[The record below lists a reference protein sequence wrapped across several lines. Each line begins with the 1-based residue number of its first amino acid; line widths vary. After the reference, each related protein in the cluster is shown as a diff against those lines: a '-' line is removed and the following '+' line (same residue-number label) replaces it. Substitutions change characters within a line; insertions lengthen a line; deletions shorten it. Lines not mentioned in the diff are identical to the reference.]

1 MTLLG
6 ANVDDAARGQ
16 IEALNTRYIR
26 AIDDDQLES
35 WPELFAEQCLYRVVT
50 RENFARGFALP
61 LMECASRG
69 MLIDRVTGY
78 RRVNVYEPQRYTH
91 LLSGLVVERIDATRL
106 ACRQNYLVIRT
117 MVTGEMTIFSVGVY
131 LDKVILGGGAAKFEE
146 RIVVQESRRV
156 DTLLV
161 IPL

>member
-1 MTLLG
+1 MIEVSE
-6 ANVDDAARGQ
+6 AVRRQ

-26 AIDDDQLES
+26 AIDDDALED
-35 WPELFAEQCLYRVVT
+35 WPTLFTEECLYRITT
-50 RENFARGFALP
+50 RENFSQNLPLP

-69 MLIDRVTGY
+69 MLVDRVFGY

-91 LLSGLVVERIDATRL
+91 LLSGLVIEPIDVTHV
-106 ACRQNYLVIRT
+106 ACRQNYAVIRT
-117 MVTGEMTIFSVGVY
+117 MVTGEMITFSAGVY
-131 LDKVILGGGAAKFEE
+131 HDRVLLGAEAMFEE

-161 IPL
+161 IPI

>member
-6 ANVDDAARGQ
+6 ANVDEATRQ
-16 IEALNTRYIR
+16 QVEALNTRYIR
-26 AIDDDQLES
+26 AIDDDQLEA
-35 WPELFAEQCLYRVVT
+35 WPELFVENCLYRIVT
-50 RENFARGFALP
+50 RENFDRGFTLP

-78 RRVNVYEPQRYTH
+78 RRVNIYEPQRYTH
-91 LLSGLVVERIDATRL
+91 LLSGLAIERIDASRV

-117 MVTGEMTIFSVGVY
+117 MVTGEMTIFSAGVY
-131 LDKVILGGGAAKFEE
+131 LDKVIFGESGARFEE
-146 RIVVQESRRV
+146 RIVVQASRRI

>member
-1 MTLLG
+1 MSVIDET
-6 ANVDDAARGQ
+6 VRRQ
-16 IEALNTRYIR
+16 VEELNTRYIR
-26 AIDDDQLES
+26 AIDDDRLEA
-35 WPELFAEQCLYRVVT
+35 WPDLFTEKCLYKIVT
-50 RENFARGFALP
+50 RENFDRGFALP

-69 MLIDRVTGY
+69 MLLDRVTGY

-91 LLSGLVVERIDATRL
+91 MLSGLVIEPVDAAHV
-106 ACRQNYLVIRT
+106 ACKQNYAVIRT
-117 MVTGEMTIFSVGVY
+117 MVTGEMTIFSAGVY
-131 LDKVILGGGAAKFEE
+131 HDRVELDAEGAKFVE

>member
-1 MTLLG
+1 M
-6 ANVDDAARGQ
+6 AEISDAVRRQ

-26 AIDDDQLES
+26 AIDDDALEE
-35 WPELFAEQCLYRVVT
+35 WPKLFTEECLYRITT
-50 RENFARGFALP
+50 RENFSQNLPLP

-69 MLIDRVTGY
+69 MLIDRVFGY

-91 LLSGLVVERIDATRL
+91 LLSGLVIEPIDATHIR
-106 ACRQNYLVIRT
+106 CRQNYAVIRT
-117 MVTGEMTIFSVGVY
+117 MVTGEMIIFSCGVY
-131 LDKVILGGGAAKFEE
+131 HDRMVLGDEAMFAE

-161 IPL
+161 IPI

>member
-1 MTLLG
+1 MTILG
-6 ANVDDAARGQ
+6 ANVDEAARRQ

-26 AIDDDQLES
+26 AIDDDELEA
-35 WPELFAEQCLYRVVT
+35 WPELFTEKCLYRVVT
-50 RENFARGFALP
+50 RENFARGFTLP

-69 MLIDRVTGY
+69 MLVDRVTGY

-91 LLSGLVVERIDATRL
+91 MLSGLTVERLDATRL
-106 ACRQNYLVIRT
+106 ATKQNYLVVRT
-117 MVTGEMTIFSVGVY
+117 MVTGEMMIFSTGVY
-131 LDKVILGGGAAKFEE
+131 LDKIVLDQEGVRFEE